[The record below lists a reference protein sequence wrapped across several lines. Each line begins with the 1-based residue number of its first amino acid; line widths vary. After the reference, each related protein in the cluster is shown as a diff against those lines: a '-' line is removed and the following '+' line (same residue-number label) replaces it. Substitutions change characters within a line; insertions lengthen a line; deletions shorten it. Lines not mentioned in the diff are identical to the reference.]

1 MDNKSYEQFLIM
13 LSTIQSNIKS
23 MIEAN
28 RQETDEKQMNTDDK
42 ITKITEEFKFL
53 T

>member
-1 MDNKSYEQFLIM
+1 MTKGGNKIYRNSDEQFLIVQA
-13 LSTIQSNIKS
+13 T
-23 MIEAN
+23 IEAN